1 MNEESIMGEFNQ
13 NEYIKQYHKEFYRNF
28 AFKVRKDNTELIDWL
43 DSQPNKTEYLMS
55 LIEEDMKKNKHLD

>member
-13 NEYIKQYHKEFYRNF
+13 QNYINEFNRKNYKNYHFR
-28 AFKVRKDNTELIDWL
+28 VRKDNKEVLEWL
-43 DSQPNKTEYLMS
+43 DNLPNKTEYLMS